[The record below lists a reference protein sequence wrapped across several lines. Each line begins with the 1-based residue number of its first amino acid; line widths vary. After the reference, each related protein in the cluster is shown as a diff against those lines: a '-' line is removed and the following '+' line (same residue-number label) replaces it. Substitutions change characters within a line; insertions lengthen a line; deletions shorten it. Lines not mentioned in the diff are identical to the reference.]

1 MDSRHLLP
9 IAIIFATLV
18 GAWMFRYQPILN
30 ERFTSSDLLEQLA
43 LIRKNVG
50 LAVFTEA
57 WLGAKHDHPRRAQ
70 GNLRLLCA

>member
-30 ERFTSSDLLEQLA
+30 GAVHVKRFT
-43 LIRKNVG
+43 
-50 LAVFTEA
+50 
-57 WLGAKHDHPRRAQ
+57 GATYSYQEECWFGSIH
-70 GNLRLLCA
+70 